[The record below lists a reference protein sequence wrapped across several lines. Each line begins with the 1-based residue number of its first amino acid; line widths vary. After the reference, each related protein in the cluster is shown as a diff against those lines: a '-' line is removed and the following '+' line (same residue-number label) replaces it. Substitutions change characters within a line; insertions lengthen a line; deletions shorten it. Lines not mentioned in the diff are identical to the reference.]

1 MPNVPKVPKVPNV
14 NERPI
19 CHRAEDLVTYLYGEA
34 SEADAKDFAVHL
46 QQCDACRGEFSVFQ
60 QVHDSILVWRNE
72 ALGSAFSP
80 AILASEST
88 VELTQVVQH
97 ERKLTA
103 LGALREFFSVSPP
116 WLRAATAFAALLLC
130 GLCGFALLTISRSWN
145 GPVQLAAGEPSKVAD
160 PNREP
165 KYTQQDV
172 DNAVQ
177 KRVEEIARLKS
188 EEASPK
194 PKEMSAIKTRSGDRS
209 RDQLAANP
217 VQPKTPRTRGLS
229 RREREQLAK
238 DLRLIPR
245 DEDELPFVLSDE
257 PNQ

>member
-1 MPNVPKVPKVPNV
+1 MPNMPNV

-34 SEADAKDFAVHL
+34 GEADAKDFSVHL
-46 QQCDACRGEFSVFQ
+46 QQCNACRGEFGVFQ

-72 ALGSAFSP
+72 ALGSEFSP
-80 AILASEST
+80 AVLRSEST
-88 VELTQVVQH
+88 SELTQSVRH

-103 LGALREFFSVSPP
+103 FAALREFFSVSPI

-130 GLCGFALLTISRSWN
+130 ALVFLTISRSWN
-145 GPVQLAAGEPSKVAD
+145 RPVDIPQKDTEA
-160 PNREP
+160 
-165 KYTQQDV
+165 KYTQQQLDEAVKKLV
-172 DNAVQ
+172 DEKTAQINNQQTPPRAIE
-177 KRVEEIARLKS
+177 KSTIA
-188 EEASPK
+188 K
-194 PKEMSAIKTRSGDRS
+194 PTEDGS
-209 RDQLAANP
+209 RNQLADNRIP
-217 VQPKTPRTRGLS
+217 TKTPRPRGLS

-238 DLRLIPR
+238 DLRLMPR